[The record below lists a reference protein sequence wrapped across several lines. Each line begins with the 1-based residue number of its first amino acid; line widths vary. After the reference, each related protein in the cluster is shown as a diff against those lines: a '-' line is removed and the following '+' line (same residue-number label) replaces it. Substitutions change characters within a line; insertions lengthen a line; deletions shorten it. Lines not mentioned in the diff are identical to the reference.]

1 MMHQGVNLSIQ
12 NQMGETLIH
21 PTSNVSRS
29 NMDTRQTC
37 IGLSRNFVDLS
48 QTCISLSRTLAWY
61 YLSEGA

>member
-1 MMHQGVNLSIQ
+1 MHQGVNLSIQ

-48 QTCISLSRTLAWY
+48 QTCISLSRTLA
-61 YLSEGA
+61 